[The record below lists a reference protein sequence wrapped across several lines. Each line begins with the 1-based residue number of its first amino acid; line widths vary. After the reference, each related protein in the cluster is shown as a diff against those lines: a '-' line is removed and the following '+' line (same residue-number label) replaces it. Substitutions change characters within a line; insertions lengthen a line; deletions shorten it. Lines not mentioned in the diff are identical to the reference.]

1 VRTIH
6 VVQEAGADKTLRVTI
21 PVDQAGRRYQVVI
34 ILEAE
39 PDASSRPSAETPD
52 WSPGYFEKTASSVQ
66 DDTFV
71 RPPQGEY
78 ETRQE
83 FDGCP

>member
-1 VRTIH
+1 MRTIH

-21 PVDQAGRRYQVVI
+21 PVDQARRRYQIVI

-39 PDASSRPSAETPD
+39 PEAVSHPSPEELGWP
-52 WSPGYFEKTASSVQ
+52 PGYFEATAGSVQ

-78 ETRQE
+78 ETRQGL
-83 FDGCP
+83 D